1 MVHSADLD
9 DSGDAIDKSSFYHRF
24 SEQLR
29 RDWDV
34 VDEGPMVDLL
44 AIEVKRLDD
53 GSIKLH
59 QRSYVDKLLAKYMPD
74 GVPRSIE
81 RATLGVPYS
90 DKLMLNLVTAL
101 DSSTSAEPSHPKLV
115 KPYQERMG
123 ALLYLATSTRSD
135 LAFVVPM
142 LCRAMSRPTPELM
155 LETDHVLAYLHNHR
169 DVGLTYTTGK
179 SILSAYSDASWEMRS
194 STSGWV
200 VFWQGCAVLW
210 GSRKQH
216 CVALSSCEAE
226 IVALSEAAKDVVYVR
241 KLLRGI
247 DDSHVTGP
255 TDLSTDNMGAR
266 SLSYN
271 PQHHDKT
278 KHIERRH
285 FFVRDMVE
293 KFQVNVP
300 FVRTANN
307 WADFFTKALK
317 PKAFRAMRKIIMNE
331 PDP

>member
-1 MVHSADLD
+1 M
-9 DSGDAIDKSSFYHRF
+9 
-24 SEQLR
+24 
-29 RDWDV
+29 
-34 VDEGPMVDLL
+34 M
-44 AIEVKRLDD
+44 
-53 GSIKLH
+53 
-59 QRSYVDKLLAKYMPD
+59 
-74 GVPRSIE
+74 
-81 RATLGVPYS
+81 
-90 DKLMLNLVTAL
+90 NLVVAL
-101 DSSTSAEPSHPKLV
+101 DSSTSAEPLHPELV

-123 ALLYLATSTRSD
+123 ALLYLATSTRAD

-155 LETDHVLAYLHNHR
+155 RETDYVFGYLHNHR
-169 DVGLTYTTGK
+169 DVGLTYSTGD
-179 SILSAYSDASWEMRS
+179 STMSAYSDASWETRS

-226 IVALSEAAKDVVYVR
+226 IVALSEATKDVVYVR

-247 DDSHVTGP
+247 DDSHVSGP
-255 TDLSTDNMGAR
+255 SDLYTDNMGAR

-271 PQHHDKT
+271 PEHHDKT

-293 KFQVNVP
+293 KFEINVP

-307 WADFFTKALK
+307 WADFFTKPLK
-317 PKAFRAMRKIIMNE
+317 PKSFRAMRKIIMNE
-331 PDP
+331 PDS